1 MLGSDPAGPGGI
13 PKILAAGIAIIG
25 VLLIVGSFLLKKEG
39 KGKPFFTR
47 SELLVTVALTAISVA
62 YILLLPVL
70 GYLIVTPL
78 LIASILVTLGRR
90 KPLPIVL
97 ISVIGTLVLFLL
109 FYSLLRVNLP
119 LGFMRTTIDSLGI
132 RL

>member
-1 MLGSDPAGPGGI
+1 MLGADPAGPGGI
-13 PKILAAGIAIIG
+13 PKILAAGIAGIG

-47 SELLVTVALTAISVA
+47 GELLVTVALTAISVA

-70 GYLIVTPL
+70 GYLIATPL

-90 KPLPIVL
+90 KPLPVIL
-97 ISVIGTLVLFLL
+97 ISVVATLVLFLL